1 MTPVEKDIHN
11 RAIELAV
18 QVLDEEE
25 KICNDAAKYEQFG
38 SGQRKLL
45 DQGKIFKG
53 IGNKIKG
60 FKIL

>member
-1 MTPVEKDIHN
+1 MTPAEKYIHN
-11 RAIELAV
+11 GAIDLAV
-18 QVLDEEE
+18 EVLDKEE